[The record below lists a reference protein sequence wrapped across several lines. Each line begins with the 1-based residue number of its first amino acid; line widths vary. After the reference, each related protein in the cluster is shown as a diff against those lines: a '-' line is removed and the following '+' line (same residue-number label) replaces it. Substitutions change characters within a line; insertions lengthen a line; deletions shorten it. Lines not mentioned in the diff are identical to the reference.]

1 MSNPTNQN
9 DEDYGASASNDDVSF
24 DYPEVKYE
32 FLDNTADVQIHAWG
46 SSIEES
52 FEQVGVHW
60 RSDRPTNVVFLP
72 SPFHSNKAS
81 TSFHQGKWSSSII
94 QFLSLS
100 LSSIHTVDWS
110 RWTSFFTPVD
120 QYFPKDFSY
129 PVDLATDFLRLVSK
143 RFDFVWAFLQVAM
156 GMFAYMT
163 DINRI
168 ENRDM
173 KQIDIRL
180 DGGDLQNLLF
190 KFLCEW
196 LELCGTEDYF
206 IARKIEINVFDRK
219 EMRIIARGYGE
230 PFDFARHTQGTEVKA
245 ITYSNMQIHEEAP
258 THDVYVIVDI

>member
-9 DEDYGASASNDDVSF
+9 DEDYGASASNDDVFF

-52 FEQVGVHW
+52 FE
-60 RSDRPTNVVFLP
+60 
-72 SPFHSNKAS
+72 
-81 TSFHQGKWSSSII
+81 
-94 QFLSLS
+94 
-100 LSSIHTVDWS
+100 
-110 RWTSFFTPVD
+110 
-120 QYFPKDFSY
+120 
-129 PVDLATDFLRLVSK
+129 
-143 RFDFVWAFLQVAM
+143 QVAM

-245 ITYSNMQIHEEAP
+245 ITYSNMQIHEEAA